1 MARTERHSDPTPT
14 APRVGAQPSSRTGR
28 VRFPAPNRA
37 APSGRSPRTASGREA
52 RRGRDVPLLAAVAVL
67 YAVAQLCYAVVHMN
81 LGWDETVYLSQ
92 VDPRAPAAFF
102 SAPRSRGVSFLV
114 APVVAVTSSTGAVR
128 VALVLLSSAA
138 LYAAFK
144 VWEPLLGRR
153 RPALAAALFA
163 GLWITVLS
171 GPQVMPNLWVAL
183 TAVAAVG
190 WFLRSRED
198 RGRRRA
204 LAGLAAS
211 LAAATLFRAPDGVWL
226 ALPLLAACAA
236 VPAWRRRGTAAAVL
250 GGLAL
255 GGVQWAVEA
264 YVRFGGIFQRL
275 GVSSETEGGMGAH
288 LGGGLLAAY
297 RGLNGPLL
305 CRPCRIAAPPLG
317 HSLWWLLLPLL
328 AAAACALAARGRGA
342 AETFLPVACALSVS
356 VPYLLLLDYSAP
368 RFLLPAYALL
378 ALPTAGLVARA
389 LRAAGAGRTR
399 AAVAAL
405 LCALF
410 AAHLAVQLKE
420 LRVNT
425 ADARD
430 TTVRYRRAADGLQ
443 RLGLRAPCLVTG
455 PRAQP
460 IAYEAGCASA
470 QTMGNNR
477 STTAAAIERAA
488 RRMPVAV
495 LYDPGDGYL
504 PPYARSWHAHALPG
518 TDWTAYVR

>member
-1 MARTERHSDPTPT
+1 MPEAPARWRRRPD
-14 APRVGAQPSSRTGR
+14 
-28 VRFPAPNRA
+28 VR
-37 APSGRSPRTASGREA
+37 
-52 RRGRDVPLLAAVAVL
+52 PLALVAVG

-102 SAPRSRGVSFLV
+102 SAPRSRGITFLA
-114 APVVAVTSSTGAVR
+114 APVVALTSSALAVR
-128 VALVLLSSAA
+128 VVLVLLSSAA
-138 LYAAFK
+138 LYAAFR
-144 VWEPLLGRR
+144 VWEPLAGRR
-153 RPALAAALFA
+153 RTGLAAALFA
-163 GLWITVLS
+163 SLWITVLS

-183 TAVAAVG
+183 SSVAAVG
-190 WFLRSRED
+190 WFLRARDGSPGPGE
-198 RGRRRA
+198 RRRA
-204 LAGLAAS
+204 LTGLVAA

-236 VPAWRRRGTAAAVL
+236 VRAWRRRSTVAAVL

-255 GGVQWAVEA
+255 GGAQWAVEA
-264 YVRFGGIFQRL
+264 YVRFGGITERL
-275 GVSSETEGGMGAH
+275 RVSSETEGGMGAR
-288 LGGGLLAAY
+288 LGGGLSAAY
-297 RGLNGPLL
+297 RGLDGPLL
-305 CRPCRIAAPPLG
+305 CRPCRIAAPPLT

-328 AAAACALAARGRGA
+328 AAAACALAPRGRRT
-342 AETFLPVACALSVS
+342 ETLLPVACAVSVA

-378 ALPTAGLVARA
+378 ALPTAAVVARV
-389 LRAAGAGRTR
+389 LRAVRGRGRR
-399 AAVAAL
+399 ARGAVAVL
-405 LCALF
+405 LCVVF

-430 TTVRYRRAADGLQ
+430 TTIRYRRAADALHH
-443 RLGLRAPCLVTG
+443 LGLHAPCLVTG

-477 STTAAAIERAA
+477 STTTAELVRVAE
-488 RRMPVAV
+488 RMPTAV
-495 LYDPGDGYL
+495 LYDPEDGYV
-504 PPYARSWHAHALPG
+504 PPFARGWAAHPLPG
-518 TDWTAYVR
+518 TDWWAYVR